1 MTEKMNRVGGKTA
14 HVHFVKKI
22 FSHRSR
28 KTLEP
33 LPHPYIVQWQ
43 EQAFQGSYGSRMEYK
58 LICHMHTHMQN
69 TCNLKREKILPFELY
84 KNPAETEEVVQ
95 AVILPKI
102 VMQWRIKKLHKLRHK
117 RKKKLAH

>member
-1 MTEKMNRVGGKTA
+1 
-14 HVHFVKKI
+14 
-22 FSHRSR
+22 
-28 KTLEP
+28 
-33 LPHPYIVQWQ
+33 
-43 EQAFQGSYGSRMEYK
+43 
-58 LICHMHTHMQN
+58 MQN